1 MSPLKL
7 NHHHPGRGKQ
17 LVHSRNLLTSSGKKA
32 KEKMYPVRGE
42 SAEKDDS
49 TDHVAKKVL
58 KCTPKCV
65 VCCAIS
71 DLKDKEFVHQE
82 EREEEII
89 LF

>member
-1 MSPLKL
+1 
-7 NHHHPGRGKQ
+7 
-17 LVHSRNLLTSSGKKA
+17 
-32 KEKMYPVRGE
+32 MYPVRGE

-49 TDHVAKKVL
+49 TDHVAKKVP
-58 KCTPKCV
+58 KCPPKCV